1 MERCPSWMV
10 VKWSKL
16 PVSGVGGRVVCLL
29 MTNSCGKT
37 TLNRLQLH
45 PGSLSATH
53 IILIIQPIIPP
64 APYSKSTNYSFIQ
77 RDQLTWEVSKC
88 LAEWIFSPKK
98 WSSRSAGDSNPF
110 FSKAQKTEWVVAT
123 AADKFIMSCYPPL
136 LANHS
141 SPGLLCYSRCWTLL
155 NTKSSLKYKTLDFE
169 LEVWW
174 DNCVWRF
181 GLVLKGLRFR
191 SN

>member
-98 WSSRSAGDSNPF
+98 WSSRPAGDSNPF
-110 FSKAQKTEWVVAT
+110 FQKRKRLSELLRPQQTNSSCLVIHPFLLIIHHLDYYAILDAEHCSTQRVAWNI
-123 AADKFIMSCYPPL
+123 KL
-136 LANHS
+136 
-141 SPGLLCYSRCWTLL
+141 
-155 NTKSSLKYKTLDFE
+155 
-169 LEVWW
+169 
-174 DNCVWRF
+174 
-181 GLVLKGLRFR
+181 
-191 SN
+191 